1 MITYR
6 GDAVPVLSVPAD
18 WRGKVTVTEEWAT
31 IVREAL
37 NTSEERI
44 GRRSRPKFKISFDTT
59 EMTADET
66 AYLRSV
72 LESAGERPFAVPF
85 WNDKLKLTADATSG
99 NPWVDT
105 EATAG
110 TLFDVLPYAM
120 VWSDYRTFT
129 THRVFSV
136 GATQIVLADPLTQSF
151 ITGEWIVPMAVG
163 KLAIPDMA
171 ALTDIH
177 GSFKVNFE
185 EAFLTDAPMV
195 CSSITGTDVE
205 ASYFMETECVGGG
218 PL

>member
-6 GDAVPVLSVPAD
+6 GEAVPVLSVAAD
-18 WRGKVTVTEEWAT
+18 WRGKIGVTESYAT
-31 IVREAL
+31 IIREAIDL
-37 NTSEERI
+37 SEERI
-44 GRRSRPKFKISFDTT
+44 ARRARPKFSISYDTT

-85 WNDKLKLTADATSG
+85 WQDRVRLAADATSG

-105 EATAG
+105 EETTG

-136 GATQIVLADPLTQSF
+136 ASNQIVLADPLTQSF
-151 ITGEWIVPMAVG
+151 LAGEWIVPVALG

-177 GSFKVNFE
+177 GTFKVTFE

-195 CSSITGTDVE
+195 CTVITGTDVE
-205 ASYFMETECVGGG
+205 ATYFMASECVGGS
-218 PL
+218 LL